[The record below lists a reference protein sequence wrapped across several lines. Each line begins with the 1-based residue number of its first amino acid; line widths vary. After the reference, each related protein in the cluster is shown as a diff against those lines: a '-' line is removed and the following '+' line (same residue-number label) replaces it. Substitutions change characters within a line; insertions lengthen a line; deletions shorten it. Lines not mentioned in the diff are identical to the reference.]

1 MTYTRSLG
9 ALVAGLFFAPCA
21 FFSTG
26 CSSSS
31 TPTGETDSGTPPADT
46 GTVTDT
52 GGGTETGPTCNGTP
66 TTHDVQVGGTTY
78 TFTPSALTIC
88 KGDTVHWVWM
98 GGPHTVTSGNVTG
111 GTVTMG
117 VMMGGTGTPDNKFCN
132 QNNMNCAMA
141 PTEMAGNT
149 YDFTFTTA
157 GSFPYYCSPHATL
170 GMIGT
175 ITVQ

>member
-1 MTYTRSLG
+1 MGVTREAIQMVKVGLFVRLSAKRGKEAEVEQFLESGRSLG
-9 ALVAGLFFAPCA
+9 ALVAALFLALCA

-31 TPTGETDSGTPPADT
+31 TPTGETDSGTPPAAT
-46 GTVTDT
+46 GRVTDT

-98 GGPHTVTSGNVTG
+98 GGPHTV
-111 GTVTMG
+111 
-117 VMMGGTGTPDNKFCN
+117 
-132 QNNMNCAMA
+132 
-141 PTEMAGNT
+141 
-149 YDFTFTTA
+149 
-157 GSFPYYCSPHATL
+157 
-170 GMIGT
+170 
-175 ITVQ
+175 